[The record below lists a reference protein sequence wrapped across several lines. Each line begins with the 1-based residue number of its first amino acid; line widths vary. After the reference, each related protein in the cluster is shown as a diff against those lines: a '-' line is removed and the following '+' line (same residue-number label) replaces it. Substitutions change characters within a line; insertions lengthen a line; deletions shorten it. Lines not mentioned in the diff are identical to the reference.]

1 MKKTLLTAAS
11 LLVAASVALAQGK
24 DALPFTRIDVNP
36 ALSGMAGASIASAD
50 EMAWSG
56 FRNAATLPFSEK
68 NFDAG
73 IGYQLW
79 SPSAAKSNNINV
91 GVAYKFSPKMG
102 LSLGFTNQS
111 GNAYNVV
118 SDDGEVTGT
127 FSPNDM
133 AVALGLGFGLGEH
146 VSLGLNARYA
156 HQTLAQG
163 VAYSGISADA
173 FLLFRLGESF
183 DLTAGVST
191 LGNSIESTTKKKFAQ
206 PAYATVG
213 AEFRILDGL
222 KVDAAGEYYFSKNF
236 AAAVG
241 ASYCSADMIYLRAGY
256 RYASAACV
264 LPSHLAV
271 GAGVKFGGIRV
282 DVSYL
287 TASPILG
294 NTLSVGVNFGI

>member
-1 MKKTLLTAAS
+1 MKKTLLTAAWI
-11 LLVAASVALAQGK
+11 LVAASVASAQGK

-50 EMAWSG
+50 EMAWSA
-56 FRNAATLPFSEK
+56 FRNAATLPFSGK
-68 NFDAG
+68 SFDAG

-111 GNAYNVV
+111 GAAYNVV

-133 AVALGLGFGLGEH
+133 AVALGLGFGLGDH
-146 VSLGLNARYA
+146 VSLGVNARYA
-156 HQTLAQG
+156 HQALAQG
-163 VAYSGISADA
+163 VAYNGISADA
-173 FLLFRLGESF
+173 FLLFRFGENF

-191 LGNSIESTTKKKFAQ
+191 LGNSIESATKKTFAQ
-206 PAYATVG
+206 PAYAALG
-213 AEFRILDGL
+213 AEFRLLKGL
-222 KVDAAGEYYFSKNF
+222 KLDAAAEYYFSKNY

-241 ASYCSADMIYLRAGY
+241 ASYCIANMIYLRAGY
-256 RYASAACV
+256 RYASEACV

-271 GAGVKFGGIRV
+271 GAGVKFGGLRV

-294 NTLSVGVNFGI
+294 NTLNFGLSFGI